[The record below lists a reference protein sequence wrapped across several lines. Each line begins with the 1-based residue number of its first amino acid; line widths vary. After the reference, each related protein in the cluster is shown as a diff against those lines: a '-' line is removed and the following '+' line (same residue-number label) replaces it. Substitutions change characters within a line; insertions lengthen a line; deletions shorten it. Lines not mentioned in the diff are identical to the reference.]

1 ACWYTSEPASS
12 PLKSAC
18 IPLLPTVAAKARAG
32 GTPAAERPGHSIT
45 TIAAARLHR
54 AATPRTGRPL
64 AARPLDAEPLE
75 NALAATRVISRH
87 PLIRHHSPVF
97 QADDA
102 VYMLPQPRIV
112 RGKEERNAPLRVE
125 LLHEF
130 DQGESRFR
138 VQVGR
143 GLVRQD
149 HAGLGRQGPG
159 HRHPLLL
166 AAGELVG

>member
-1 ACWYTSEPASS
+1 S

-45 TIAAARLHR
+45 TIATARLHR
-54 AATPRTGRPL
+54 ATTPRTGRPL

-97 QADDA
+97 RADEA
-102 VYMLPQPRIV
+102 VYLLQGLRLV
-112 RGKEERNAPLRVE
+112 RGKEGRDAPGRVE
-125 LLHEF
+125 LRHEF
-130 DQGESRFR
+130 DQGEPR
-138 VQVGR
+138 VRAQVGG
-143 GLVRQD
+143 GLARQD

-159 HRHPLLL
+159 
-166 AAGELVG
+166 